1 MVRHELALTKADVP
15 TAKLMGLW
23 RSLDENESGY
33 ICIGE
38 FGRFMRLSAD
48 TAPIDPTAEARE
60 RQRAAD
66 SIERA
71 RNSAIW
77 KARAARRAHASA
89 KNLAAEAAALEAA
102 LAAATAAKAAGGGG
116 GARALPPI
124 NGKASASEMLKRAN
138 RDVNPVNSGGNA
150 AAIQMLKRASS
161 QPRM

>member
-1 MVRHELALTKADVP
+1 M
-15 TAKLMGLW
+15 
-23 RSLDENESGY
+23 
-33 ICIGE
+33 
-38 FGRFMRLSAD
+38 
-48 TAPIDPTAEARE
+48 
-60 RQRAAD
+60 
-66 SIERA
+66 
-71 RNSAIW
+71 
-77 KARAARRAHASA
+77 RRAHASA

-102 LAAATAAKAAGGGG
+102 LAAATAANAAGGGG